1 MALFRGFKAV
11 AHKTAHIF
19 FFCMKSCVKKF
30 LSLKQKGEEKKKS
43 QIYQGR
49 VFFFFFFIFSKPP
62 FPSTHTQQHLFF
74 CFLLSFF
81 MPPLLLLL
89 PSHLSSLTP
98 HPSSHICCLGKHP
111 CSGEG
116 FKSSLDCPYL
126 ISPPV

>member
-19 FFCMKSCVKKF
+19 FFLYEKLCKKVSVF
-30 LSLKQKGEEKKKS
+30 KAKRRRKKKEPNLS
-43 QIYQGR
+43 GQSI
-49 VFFFFFFIFSKPP
+49 FFFFFIFSKPP